1 MAKTAVQPKTME
13 SNHKVASVLS
23 TGLFAILCVLIA
35 FPLLAG
41 FFASFQEGREV
52 VMKGMSLNLDFS
64 KMHLDNYK
72 YLFSGNEDSRKYFMW
87 YKNSLILTLITVA
100 LTLLVCYFI
109 AYGLTMYKFKL
120 QGFLF
125 FLVIATMCVPFEILM
140 LPLYNE
146 VTSLG
151 IINTRAGVILPG
163 LCGASTIFFF
173 KQYMQS
179 LPKELLD
186 AGRIDGCTEYGISV
200 KIMMPITKPAF
211 ASMAILC
218 AMGSWNN
225 MLWPML
231 VFRDTSKFTLQIGLN
246 TLLTPYGN
254 NYNLLIAG
262 SMFGILP
269 ILIIYLIFQRYLNGR
284 SMEDI
289 AKEITRYGIPT
300 RDKTPYWQ
308 TTSIQYVLHNEKYA
322 GDSLAQKTYT
332 TRTLPHRKKRNQGE
346 YDQYF
351 VPGSHPAIIDR
362 ELFDRAQALL
372 KQKGAVI
379 HPKSGVTYPWTGTVI
394 CGQCGS
400 IFKRK
405 KCRESAYWTCRLHD
419 KSPDKCQITQIP
431 ESEFERAFL
440 RLYYKLRH
448 DGMPVLS
455 QLLTDLQTAQNR
467 KLLWSLD
474 IVELNKQ
481 IADIVRQERLLAEL
495 KQQGLV
501 DPDIY
506 ITPSNTLAEQLRT
519 AKLEKERFLESEEDQ
534 TIRQTQVLLE
544 ILETG
549 PEFLEAFDEEL
560 FSELVAKIIVEN
572 NECLRFRLINGLELT
587 ETIERTVR

>member
-1 MAKTAVQPKTME
+1 MCPALCCLIGASLNSCMELDDSVYTTIVSDKYHYTEKDMVAILGNAYTPWRSVVIGAINETQTISTDETMIPVHPWGWNGTTINMHLHTWTSETGEAVNRWGDLYTGINNANQVIYQIESGLLPVTEGKEHSRRRKSDMAKTAVQPKTME

-269 ILIIYLIFQRYLNGR
+269 ILIIYLIFQRYLIDG
-284 SMEDI
+284 M
-289 AKEITRYGIPT
+289 
-300 RDKTPYWQ
+300 
-308 TTSIQYVLHNEKYA
+308 TS
-322 GDSLAQKTYT
+322 
-332 TRTLPHRKKRNQGE
+332 
-346 YDQYF
+346 
-351 VPGSHPAIIDR
+351 
-362 ELFDRAQALL
+362 
-372 KQKGAVI
+372 GAV
-379 HPKSGVTYPWTGTVI
+379 KG
-394 CGQCGS
+394 
-400 IFKRK
+400 
-405 KCRESAYWTCRLHD
+405 
-419 KSPDKCQITQIP
+419 
-431 ESEFERAFL
+431 
-440 RLYYKLRH
+440 
-448 DGMPVLS
+448 
-455 QLLTDLQTAQNR
+455 
-467 KLLWSLD
+467 
-474 IVELNKQ
+474 
-481 IADIVRQERLLAEL
+481 
-495 KQQGLV
+495 
-501 DPDIY
+501 
-506 ITPSNTLAEQLRT
+506 
-519 AKLEKERFLESEEDQ
+519 
-534 TIRQTQVLLE
+534 
-544 ILETG
+544 
-549 PEFLEAFDEEL
+549 
-560 FSELVAKIIVEN
+560 
-572 NECLRFRLINGLELT
+572 
-587 ETIERTVR
+587 